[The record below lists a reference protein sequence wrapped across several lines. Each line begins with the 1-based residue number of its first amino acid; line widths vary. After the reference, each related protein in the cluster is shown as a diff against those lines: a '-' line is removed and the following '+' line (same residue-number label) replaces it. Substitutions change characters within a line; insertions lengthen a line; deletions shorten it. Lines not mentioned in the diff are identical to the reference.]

1 MELHLR
7 PLMGMWRREATVYLR
22 ERSRIVASIVSP
34 FMWIAIVGVGID
46 RGLDPQGLPAGLSYL
61 EFIVPGILAQAI
73 MFGTIF
79 YGVYI
84 VWDRKMD
91 VLKAVLV
98 TPVPRSIIFFGKVI
112 GGATQAII
120 EGALLLVVGWFFVPQ
135 LAWVNLPLVFVFV
148 VLTAVLFTSFGLALG
163 SYFTSFEGFRVTSTF
178 IAFPVFFLSGALFP
192 ITGLPMWLTWF
203 TRINPL
209 TYSVDAIRGLLVG
222 GLQLGLLLDFVVL
235 SGFTVAAVLFG
246 GWSFNRMRD

>member
-1 MELHLR
+1 MIPHLR

-22 ERSRIVASIVSP
+22 ERSRIVSSIVSP
-34 FMWIAIVGVGID
+34 FMWIAIVGVGIE
-46 RGLDPQGLPAGLSYL
+46 RGLNPGTLPGGLSYL
-61 EFIVPGILAQAI
+61 EFLVPGILAQAI

-98 TPVPRSIIFFGKVI
+98 TPVPRSVIFFGKVI
-112 GGATQAII
+112 GGATQAVI
-120 EGALLLVVGWFFVPQ
+120 EGTLLLLVGWLFVPE
-135 LAWVNLPLVFVFV
+135 LSWINLPLVFVFV

-192 ITGLPMWLTWF
+192 ITDLPTWLTWF

-222 GLQLGLLLDFVVL
+222 GLQLSLLTDFLVL
-235 SGFTVAAVLFG
+235 LGFTLAAVAFG
-246 GWSFNRMRD
+246 GWSFYRMKS

>member
-1 MELHLR
+1 
-7 PLMGMWRREATVYLR
+7 MWRREATVYLR
-22 ERSRIVASIVSP
+22 ERSRIVSSIVSP
-34 FMWIAIVGVGID
+34 FMWIAIVGVGIE
-46 RGLDPQGLPAGLSYL
+46 RGLNPANLPGGLSYL
-61 EFIVPGILAQAI
+61 EFLVPGILAQAI

-98 TPVPRSIIFFGKVI
+98 TPVPRSVIFFGKVI
-112 GGATQAII
+112 GGATQAVI
-120 EGALLLVVGWFFVPQ
+120 EGTLLLLVGWLFVPE
-135 LAWVNLPLVFVFV
+135 LSWINLPLVFVFV
-148 VLTAVLFTSFGLALG
+148 VLTAILFTSFGLALG

-192 ITGLPMWLTWF
+192 ITDLPTWLTWF

-222 GLQLGLLLDFVVL
+222 GLQLSLLTDFLVL
-235 SGFTVAAVLFG
+235 LGFTLVAVAFG
-246 GWSFNRMRD
+246 GWSFNRMKS